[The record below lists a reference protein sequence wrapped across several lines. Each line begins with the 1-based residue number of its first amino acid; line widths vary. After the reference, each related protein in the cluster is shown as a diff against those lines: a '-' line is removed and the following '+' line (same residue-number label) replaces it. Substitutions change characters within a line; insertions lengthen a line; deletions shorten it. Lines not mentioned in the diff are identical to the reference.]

1 MALRTSSRSHWKALG
16 IGTVLALTILLVF
29 LENRAVLARGTVRLV
44 QADEALALE
53 FLEEYRA
60 GPGSPEAWGDYP
72 HHMPQPVVG
81 ALGWLRGSRRKYDPW
96 CYAVYKRFK
105 FTRSWSEHP
114 DGAIH
119 RRIDDLG
126 LHRVRPLRKARP
138 PVRVLVAGDSHVVGI
153 CHTEET
159 FPARLEVEL
168 EGECGPGQAEVM
180 NAAFGG
186 YSLYHYRGLL
196 ERFHHLGF
204 RPDVFLVTVYGG
216 NDLTSTLRTR
226 YLLRG
231 EPSPWSGHK
240 LGMKLILEHE
250 EYRGPWAQALSAVES
265 LRCRPLLAEPC
276 VASSLELLEEMSE
289 RCDELGMRFVVVY
302 LPSPLE
308 LPGHA
313 DQARLRRTQELLG
326 LEAEHLAAYAGVCER
341 LRDGVRAAGWRFVD
355 LLEAFGQVEAGTLLY
370 WSEDMHLNVRGHELA
385 AAAVLPELRDAL
397 SRAPSQR

>member
-1 MALRTSSRSHWKALG
+1 MAPRTSSHSHWKALG
-16 IGTVLALTILLVF
+16 IGTALALAILLLF
-29 LENRAVLARGTVRLV
+29 LEARPITDRSAVRIVP
-44 QADEALALE
+44 ADEAMALQL
-53 FLEEYRA
+53 LEEYRA
-60 GPGSPEAWGDYP
+60 GPGSTEAWGDYP
-72 HHMPQPVVG
+72 HHLPQPVVS
-81 ALGWLRGSRRKYDPW
+81 ALGWLRGSRRIYDPW

-126 LHRVRPLRKARP
+126 LHRVRPLRRARP
-138 PVRVLVAGDSHVVGI
+138 AVRVLVAGDSHVVGV

-159 FPARLEVEL
+159 FPARLEAEL
-168 EGECGPGQAEVM
+168 ESERGPGQAEVM

-204 RPDVFLVTVYGG
+204 RPDAFLVTVYGG

-231 EPSPWSGHK
+231 EPSPRSNHE
-240 LGMKLILEHE
+240 LEMKLIVKQE
-250 EYRGPWAQALSAVES
+250 ENRGPWAQALSAVEY
-265 LRCRPLLAEPC
+265 LRRSPLLSEPC

-313 DQARLRRTQELLG
+313 DQARLRQTQELLG

-341 LRDGVRAAGWRFVD
+341 LRDGVRSAGWQFVD

-370 WSEDMHLNVRGHELA
+370 WSTDLHLNVRGHELA